1 MVVAMVGYTNDGMD
15 RTSERPEGACPTRF
29 FSIGQHQ
36 NLNFVPKNLKN
47 QNSHITYM
55 FFFLIEL

>member
-29 FSIGQHQ
+29 FSIGQLQ

-55 FFFLIEL
+55 FFF